1 MPRKRK
7 IKRWKKPSANPL
19 NNLNLSE
26 YTNPEKV
33 KAKQE
38 KEENYKSFQK
48 EYERLLHREVRRE
61 DKAYRVVYKNH
72 PDLLFVAFAQDREKA
87 KYQSARYFKSAYHP
101 FFTGEDY
108 RKEMLKSHAYRCQEL
123 DKYAFEGT
131 IPISEL
137 LKVLQISM
145 PCSVC
150 GKDHFDYSDYDIG
163 RCFIVEGEGNL
174 NPFTRGYIL
183 CYDCHKKYIQNK

>member
-33 KAKQE
+33 KAKKE

-61 DKAYRVVYKNH
+61 EKAYRVVYKNH

-131 IPISEL
+131 KYLTSVILPAVIKKIAELKELPTEVVERAVFENTLRLFSLPIT
-137 LKVLQISM
+137 K
-145 PCSVC
+145 
-150 GKDHFDYSDYDIG
+150 
-163 RCFIVEGEGNL
+163 
-174 NPFTRGYIL
+174 
-183 CYDCHKKYIQNK
+183 